1 MQYVW
6 DLFVRVFH
14 WSLVVAFAIAFITH
28 KSEWHLIMH
37 VNAGFMAGYLILAR
51 IAWGFLKTGYASF
64 NAFPLKPIQAIKYV
78 WEIAKGHPRQ
88 FIGHNPAGSLII
100 YLMLIIGLLTVSSGV
115 LVFNDGWLIDAPD
128 LLQSL
133 HQFFAWTWLF
143 LVCIHVLGV
152 ITESI
157 VHKDNLIMAM
167 ITGVKRT
174 HDSNRYIFDK
184 NVSRE
189 TLHTSAMLSAGL
201 HRVIHSLT
209 NLGKLSNKL
218 YLIQEEE
225 NTPAEFW
232 LKKAENGGV
241 FFSLYSGDETLLL
254 NSYVFNTKQHL
265 LEKIELLKGG
275 GNEDVCYKLL
285 TSNMKSMY
293 FTVKIDDCL
302 IAASPLFDS
311 DSERMSALATI
322 KNKLTTAKIKDFV
335 E

>member
-51 IAWGFLKTGYASF
+51 IVWGFLKTGYASF
-64 NAFPLKPIQAIKYV
+64 NAFPLNPIQAIKYV
-78 WEIAKGHPRQ
+78 WEILKGHPKQ

-100 YLMLIIGLLTVSSGV
+100 YLMLVVGLLTVGSGV

-128 LLQSL
+128 LLQGL
-133 HQFFAWTWLF
+133 HQFFAWFWLF
-143 LVCIHVLGV
+143 LVFIHVIGV

-174 HDSNRYIFDK
+174 HDSNSYVFDK

-189 TLHTSAMLSAGL
+189 TLHTSAMLSTGL
-201 HRVIHSLT
+201 KRVMHSLT

-218 YLIQEEE
+218 YLMQEEE
-225 NTPAEFW
+225 NTPAQFW
-232 LKKAENGGV
+232 LKQAENGGV
-241 FFSLYSGDETLLL
+241 FFSLYTGDETLLL
-254 NSYVFNTKQHL
+254 ESYVFNSKQHL
-265 LEKIELLKGG
+265 LEKIDLLKKIGR
-275 GNEDVCYKLL
+275 EDAYYKLL
-285 TSNMKSMY
+285 TSNMKRMY
-293 FTVKIDDCL
+293 FIVKTEDCL
-302 IAASPLFDS
+302 IAASPLYDS
-311 DSERMSALATI
+311 DSERMQALQTL
-322 KNKLTTAKIKDFV
+322 KKKLVTAEIKDHI

>member
-37 VNAGFMAGYLILAR
+37 VNAGFMAGYLIIAR
-51 IAWGFLKTGYASF
+51 IVWGFLKTGYASF
-64 NAFPLKPIQAIKYV
+64 NAFPLNPIQAIKYV
-78 WEIAKGHPRQ
+78 WEIFKGHPKQ

-100 YLMLIIGLLTVSSGV
+100 YLMLITGLLTVASGV

-128 LLQSL
+128 ILQGL
-133 HQFFAWTWLF
+133 HQFFAWFWLF

-174 HDSNRYIFDK
+174 HDSNSYVFDK

-189 TLHTSAMLSAGL
+189 TLHTSAMLSTGL
-201 HRVIHSLT
+201 KRILHSLT

-218 YLIQEEE
+218 YLVQEEE
-225 NTPAEFW
+225 NAPAKFC
-232 LKKAENGGV
+232 LKPADNGGV
-241 FFSLYSGDETLLL
+241 FFNLYAGDETLLL
-254 NSYVFNTKQHL
+254 ESYVFNTKEHL
-265 LEKIELLKGG
+265 LEKIDLLKKIGH
-275 GNEDVCYKLL
+275 DDQHYKLL
-285 TSNMKSMY
+285 ISNMKRLY
-293 FTVKIDDCL
+293 FIVKSEDCM
-302 IAASPLFDS
+302 IATSLFYDS
-311 DSERMSALATI
+311 DSERTQALETLKKILIRAE
-322 KNKLTTAKIKDFV
+322 IKDLI